1 MWSSLKKIMK
11 DKERSNEVVIYGW
24 CISLV
29 IVLFLWIFQV
39 LNTSTII
46 FLILFLISQIIL
58 NTYMIK
64 KKHRQEKNQTD
75 PQTQE

>member
-1 MWSSLKKIMK
+1 MWSSLKKIINE
-11 DKERSNEVVIYGW
+11 KERSNEF
-24 CISLV
+24 LV
-29 IVLFLWIFQV
+29 YSWSITILIVMFLWIFQV

>member
-1 MWSSLKKIMK
+1 MEFIKKIIK
-11 DKERSNEVVIYGW
+11 DKERSNEVVIYLW

-29 IVLFLWIFQV
+29 IVLFLWIFEV
-39 LNTSTII
+39 LNTSIII

-64 KKHRQEKNQTD
+64 KKHRQEKNKTD
-75 PQTQE
+75 PQSQE

>member
-11 DKERSNEVVIYGW
+11 DKERSNEVVIYLW
-24 CISLV
+24 FILLV
-29 IVLFLWIFQV
+29 IVLFLWIFEV

-64 KKHRQEKNQTD
+64 KKHRQ
-75 PQTQE
+75 

>member
-11 DKERSNEVVIYGW
+11 DKERSNEVVIYLW
-24 CISLV
+24 FILLV
-29 IVLFLWIFQV
+29 IVLFLWIFEV

-58 NTYMIK
+58 YTYMIK
-64 KKHRQEKNQTD
+64 KKHRQ
-75 PQTQE
+75 

>member
-1 MWSSLKKIMK
+1 MWSSLKKIMN
-11 DKERSNEVVIYGW
+11 DKERSNEVVIYLW

-29 IVLFLWIFQV
+29 IVLFLWIFEV

-64 KKHRQEKNQTD
+64 KKHRQ
-75 PQTQE
+75 

>member
-11 DKERSNEVVIYGW
+11 DKERSNEVVIYLW

-29 IVLFLWIFQV
+29 IVLFLWIFEV

-58 NTYMIK
+58 NIYMIK

-75 PQTQE
+75 PQSQG

>member
-11 DKERSNEVVIYGW
+11 DKERSNEVVIYLW

-29 IVLFLWIFQV
+29 IVLFLWIFEV

-75 PQTQE
+75 PQSQG

>member
-1 MWSSLKKIMK
+1 MEFIKKIIK
-11 DKERSNEVVIYGW
+11 DKERSNEVVIYLW

-29 IVLFLWIFQV
+29 IVLFLWIFEV
-39 LNTSTII
+39 LNTSIII

-75 PQTQE
+75 PQSQE